1 VIFLGNASKYL
12 IFKVLGHNPQDDILF
27 HSGSKN
33 ALTTCMNER
42 NARMEKTKRVWHLN
56 LVNVLVGIAVL
67 MILSALVVPIFVP
80 PDGRAA
86 SRAAITG
93 ATTNLPQ
100 R

>member
-1 VIFLGNASKYL
+1 
-12 IFKVLGHNPQDDILF
+12 
-27 HSGSKN
+27 
-33 ALTTCMNER
+33 
-42 NARMEKTKRVWHLN
+42 MEKTKRVWHLN